1 MVDVVDTLA
10 IPENLS
16 ENEGARP
23 GSPIM
28 RPVEFVAAALV
39 AFIICVLLLG
49 VTSRYVFSLPFVWV
63 DEVASIAFIWLAML
77 GAAIAV
83 DRNEHLRL
91 TLFVGMMSA
100 RLREF
105 VETLALLAVAAFL
118 GAMVDPA
125 IEYAVEESYVTSAA
139 LNIPVQGTAAEG
151 FKKAMIA
158 LHAALAGLGGRGV
171 LCVHDEYIAEVPE
184 ARADEARELVQRTMQ
199 EAMAEV
205 VPSVPIVVDTR
216 TARSWAEK

>member
-1 MVDVVDTLA
+1 MVDVVDTLT

-63 DEVASIAFIWLAML
+63 DEVASISFIWLAML
-77 GAAIAV
+77 GSAIAI

-91 TLFVGMMSA
+91 TLFVGMMPE
-100 RLREF
+100 RLRAE
-105 VETLALLAVAAFL
+105 L
-118 GAMVDPA
+118 GV
-125 IEYAVEESYVTSAA
+125 
-139 LNIPVQGTAAEG
+139 
-151 FKKAMIA
+151 
-158 LHAALAGLGGRGV
+158 
-171 LCVHDEYIAEVPE
+171 
-184 ARADEARELVQRTMQ
+184 
-199 EAMAEV
+199 
-205 VPSVPIVVDTR
+205 
-216 TARSWAEK
+216 